1 MARGV
6 AREPVDDVGVF
17 ADPVDAVV
25 AHIPHAHQESTGT
38 QDAFDLGES
47 CDMVEPVDRL
57 GGHDSIDR
65 VGAIVI
71 VVAAFAIAAMVN
83 GYSRAEIASWRLDP
97 SFAPRASSTEIPI
110 LVFEAACASGRP
122 TTGRME
128 VEVAYSA
135 SSVTIGIKVKP
146 LGGDQDCQAVQTR
159 YVVGLR
165 EPLGDRELV
174 DANARTP

>member
-1 MARGV
+1 MCSLPGARF
-6 AREPVDDVGVF
+6 EQCDIWQSSEVGSSN
-17 ADPVDAVV
+17 PTW
-25 AHIPHAHQESTGT
+25 P
-38 QDAFDLGES
+38 
-47 CDMVEPVDRL
+47 
-57 GGHDSIDR
+57 R
-65 VGAIVI
+65 VLLGAIVI

-110 LVFEAACASGRP
+110 LVLEAACASGRP

-146 LGGDQDCQAVQTR
+146 LGGDQDCQAVQTP